1 MQIIQKILTFL
12 NKIYSW
18 RKPKLAKENI
28 KKKKQKKGRI
38 ATNLE
43 NKNTSWF
50 IASYN
55 IPLLETM
62 QKMISMSICNK
73 RDPVRQ
79 VNFLQKEQTR

>member
-43 NKNTSWF
+43 NKNTS
-50 IASYN
+50 
-55 IPLLETM
+55 
-62 QKMISMSICNK
+62 
-73 RDPVRQ
+73 
-79 VNFLQKEQTR
+79 